1 MIECGTILNE
11 QPGVDPVELTH
22 FSEWEDTDDVSEFGD
37 LLTAWGETLRLD
49 LTTFEG
55 FDSFEQAVN
64 SIGFDNIWELVFMRI
79 LRAGYSIFEGSD
91 FIEIYA
97 FN

>member
-22 FSEWEDTDDVSEFGD
+22 LSEWKNTYDPGEFFDVLKS
-37 LLTAWGETLRLD
+37 WGETLHLD
-49 LTTFEG
+49 LTTFER
-55 FDSFEQAVN
+55 FDSFQQAVN